1 MTDYYF
7 YFCIVLTAVVV
18 VGDQEMATHST
29 GIALVDE
36 CRGIDC
42 VVMGALVL
50 ILILL
55 AVSYWLG
62 YQFMVKKAPQ
72 QVVINTAPAATPQVA
87 VATPAAAVVAPAAGK
102 ECMAPN
108 PFGPDPTVAALLKQ
122 HYKGD
127 PRSSGAIIQKYGR
140 ERMGNEN
147 KSLTGLLY

>member
-1 MTDYYF
+1 
-7 YFCIVLTAVVV
+7 
-18 VGDQEMATHST
+18 MADHKT
-29 GIALVDE
+29 GIELVDN

-42 VVMGALVL
+42 VIVGALVL

-72 QVVINTAPAATPQVA
+72 QVVINTAPASTPQVA
-87 VATPAAAVVAPAAGK
+87 VATPAAAVVAPAK
-102 ECMAPN
+102 ECMSPN
-108 PFGPDPTVAALLKQ
+108 PFGPDPVVAALAKQ

-127 PRSSGAIIQKYGR
+127 PRSSTVIVQKYGK

-147 KSLTGLLY
+147 RSLTGLLY